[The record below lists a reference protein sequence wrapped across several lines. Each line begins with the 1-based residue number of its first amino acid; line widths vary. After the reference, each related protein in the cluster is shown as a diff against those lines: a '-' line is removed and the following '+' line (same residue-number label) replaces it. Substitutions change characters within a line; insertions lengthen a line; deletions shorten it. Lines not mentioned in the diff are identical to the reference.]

1 MDYEFLD
8 TLSQS
13 EENQVD
19 TAELYV
25 LTMDGNELEAYIE
38 L

>member
-1 MDYEFLD
+1 MDFEFLD
-8 TLSQS
+8 TLAQS
-13 EENQVD
+13 EENQVN

-25 LTMDGNELEAYIE
+25 LEMDGKELEAYIE